1 MVLQEALFHSFYGQ
15 VYCILCVCVCVT
27 YLLYPSFVDGHLG
40 CFHVL
45 VIESN
50 AAVSIG
56 VQVSFPI
63 RVSIFSGYMFRSGII
78 CIIRSGLY
86 GNSVFHHSFFSAGT
100 SHMCVA
106 WSASVKGLELQKA
119 MICEER

>member
-1 MVLQEALFHSFYGQ
+1 MR
-15 VYCILCVCVCVT
+15 
-27 YLLYPSFVDGHLG
+27 SFVDGDLG

-63 RVSIFSGYMFRSGII
+63 RVPIFSGYMFRSGII

-100 SHMCVA
+100 SHMCVT
-106 WSASVKGLELQKA
+106 WPASVKGLELQKA